1 MVSPFLII
9 ILKCKS
15 YNFYIDSCRASNKLD
30 CKHNLDLLPA
40 WKPAS
45 GQRKVGILMEAV
57 PDLYQRE
64 VLGEVVNTTQDIFTK
79 ESIDNLKKLKPLKHV
94 VLTEPVIFTA
104 IDPAGGKLYL
114 K

>member
-1 MVSPFLII
+1 
-9 ILKCKS
+9 
-15 YNFYIDSCRASNKLD
+15 
-30 CKHNLDLLPA
+30 
-40 WKPAS
+40 
-45 GQRKVGILMEAV
+45 MEAV

-114 K
+114 KMNLRNVCVFLICYSIILGSTVTFFRILQIYFE